1 MRQSARSDGICPRQ
15 CRFGLHR
22 GRWVAKIPPFKDVKT
37 GTTVSVRTR
46 IEATLREHGVTPTAQ
61 RIEVSMLLLAEPCHK
76 SADQILQALRSSG
89 SRVSKATVYNT
100 LNLLSSKGI
109 LKAISLD
116 PTRIVYDSTTAVHHH
131 FLNEDTGELM
141 DIDSSQVELQR
152 LPILPPGMRAE
163 SVELIIR
170 VRPDK

>member
-1 MRQSARSDGICPRQ
+1 MS
-15 CRFGLHR
+15 L
-22 GRWVAKIPPFKDVKT
+22 
-37 GTTVSVRTR
+37 RTR
-46 IEATLREHGVTPTAQ
+46 IEETLREHGVTPTAQ

-76 SADQILQALRSSG
+76 SADQILHTLRSNG

-109 LKAISLD
+109 LRAISLD
-116 PTRIVYDSTTAVHHH
+116 PTRIVYDSTTVLHHH

-141 DIDSSQVELQR
+141 DIDPSQVELQK
-152 LPILPPGMRAE
+152 LPVLPPGMRAE

-170 VRPDK
+170 VRPNK

>member
-1 MRQSARSDGICPRQ
+1 MS
-15 CRFGLHR
+15 L
-22 GRWVAKIPPFKDVKT
+22 
-37 GTTVSVRTR
+37 RTR
-46 IEATLREHGVTPTAQ
+46 IEETLREHGVTPTAQ
-61 RIEVSMLLLAEPCHK
+61 RVEVSMLLLAEPCHK
-76 SADQILQALRSSG
+76 SADQILQTLRSNG

-109 LKAISLD
+109 LRAISLD
-116 PTRIVYDSTTAVHHH
+116 PARIVYDSTTVVHHH

-141 DIDSSQVELQR
+141 DIDSSQVELQK

-170 VRPDK
+170 VRPNK

>member
-1 MRQSARSDGICPRQ
+1 MN
-15 CRFGLHR
+15 
-22 GRWVAKIPPFKDVKT
+22 
-37 GTTVSVRTR
+37 VRTR
-46 IEATLREHGVTPTAQ
+46 IENTLREHGVTPTAQ
-61 RIEVSMLLLAEPCHK
+61 RIEVSTLLLAEPCHM

-109 LKAISLD
+109 LRAISLD

-141 DIDSSQVELQR
+141 DIDSSQVELHK

-170 VRPDK
+170 VRPQK